1 MSDSG
6 HGSHHVNY
14 LLIFVLLCGFT
25 ALSVVADLVE
35 MPSKAVLIVIV
46 FAIASA
52 KATCVLLFFMHL
64 KFEGNWKLIIL
75 APTTILAIGLPIAL
89 MPDVAFHYYI
99 NDAAQIVHDDID
111 TDGHDESHPKKHTH

>member
-14 LLIFVLLCGFT
+14 LFIFILLCVFT
-25 ALSVVADLVE
+25 GLSVVADVIHI
-35 MPSKAVLIVIV
+35 PSKAVLIVIV

-52 KATCVLLFFMHL
+52 KAACVLLFFMHL
-64 KFEGNWKLIIL
+64 KFEGNWKFIIL

-99 NDAAQIVHDDID
+99 NDASQIVHEDVD
-111 TDGHDESHPKKHTH
+111 TDDDSHAKEHKH